1 MAPSG
6 AGKTTL
12 LRLLLG
18 LVKPDGG
25 SISPAGAKLSCAFQE
40 ERLVPGLSAV
50 GNVLLACPCTRAQ
63 AESAFGALGFE
74 AHTMH
79 QPVCELSGGQQRRV
93 SLARAMLADSAA
105 VLLDE
110 PFKGLDDEGKGRCRR
125 LCARKC
131 RGARRGVRDARRRRC
146 RPACSA
152 HRDAFWRQAAARG
165 PWPAETVSRNLKRK
179 HIARPCGRR
188 FPAAADGCRANL
200 AEGGSPFFLRQ
211 GETETRRFRPLFPAM
226 RRGALSA
233 PARPLAKPVCRA
245 HRAAAGKYFL

>member
-1 MAPSG
+1 MAGLPHLDVSSLSFAYKRGHEVLRDVGLEAHSGEVIALVGANG

-18 LVKPDGG
+18 LVKPDRG

-110 PFKGLDDEGKGRCRR
+110 PFKGLDDEAK
-125 LCARKC
+125 
-131 RGARRGVRDARRRRC
+131 
-146 RPACSA
+146 
-152 HRDAFWRQAAARG
+152 AAAAAFVR
-165 PWPAETVSRNLKRK
+165 E
-179 HIARPCGRR
+179 IAAGR
-188 FPAAADGCRANL
+188 AVVCVTHDAADAGLL
-200 AEGGSPFFLRQ
+200 AAR
-211 GETETRRFRPLFPAM
+211 TVT
-226 RRGALSA
+226 LSA
-233 PARPLAKPVCRA
+233 ASGGEGPMAR
-245 HRAAAGKYFL
+245 